1 MSKVTLLDFGS
12 DYQSKQNLNANNT
25 TIEAAFDK
33 CVFRDGTSPNQMTA
47 DFDMN
52 SNHILNVA
60 DATLGH
66 EAVNLD
72 QVTELIAAAGGAPTS
87 TVVANVTNYAALRAL
102 DTTGLTNGS
111 LIYVQ
116 GFATLNDGG
125 EGFFTHQT
133 TVLTED
139 YGTKIVSATS
149 GHYYKRVYEG
159 PVIDLW
165 FGVVADGATDNS
177 VALQRAED
185 AAAAGPG
192 VVYYPK
198 RPLARKFNT
207 QINTYVG
214 VKHQGDVSST
224 AWFTTGGAG
233 ADLWFYQADTTKN
246 AWMIE
251 NANGLGAY
259 EAPKWY
265 DLNIAVEYGGVVRLN
280 NRLHGFTD
288 DNTSQVAFNN
298 FRMERC
304 VLQANQRGASAIN
317 LSKTLDIIIC
327 QNTKYF
333 FDYGVEILG
342 CDNVEISHNHFN
354 SGFVCEVYATAQGS
368 FGNDHWIKDNILS
381 TPYIAALA
389 CLYLGSRSFFIEDNY
404 FEAQYNMDATAG
416 MITLAPGVVNG
427 VIQNNQMDCP
437 AAQCLYWLKSSAYQ
451 FLSLKL
457 ENNFDTAGSIGNAI
471 FYDSGVGLSE
481 TGVLAYYNPI
491 RPAYI
496 TGGNNPNDNA
506 GIPFFSLINKPINH
520 GIPTVT
526 GQTLW
531 NIGPAYSNVISA
543 YPYYTSLKIS
553 PQGEYVLPYAAAAAN
568 KIGLNGGPDGPGNLT
583 ATVDVWIEAR
593 ASTGTPTVTIG
604 MAGVDYTQALTTTL
618 TWYKVANNV
627 AVAALTEITARHSD
641 AANNTKNCQIRNIKV
656 MVH

>member
-1 MSKVTLLDFGS
+1 MSKITLLDFGS

-25 TIEAAFDK
+25 ALRAALAK
-33 CVFRDGTSPNQMTA
+33 AVYRDGTSPNQMLA

-72 QVTELIAAAGGAPTS
+72 QVTALISAAGGAPTS
-87 TVVANVTNYAALRAL
+87 TVVANVANYTALRAL
-102 DTTGLTNGS
+102 GVSALTAGA

-116 GFATLNDGG
+116 GHTTLNDGG
-125 EGFFTHQT
+125 QGFFTHQT

-139 YGTKIVSATS
+139 YGTQLVSNTA
-149 GHYYKRVYEG
+149 GHYFKRVYVG
-159 PVIDLW
+159 PVVDLW
-165 FGVVADGATDNS
+165 FGVVADGVTDNS

-198 RPLARKFNT
+198 RPLARKFTT

-224 AWFTTGGAG
+224 AWFTLGANH

-265 DLNIAVEYGGVVRLN
+265 DLNIACEYGGVVRLN
-280 NRLHGFTD
+280 NRAHGFTD
-288 DNTSQVAFNN
+288 DNTSQIAFNN
-298 FRMERC
+298 VRIERC
-304 VLQANQRGASAIN
+304 VFLGNQRGNSCIN
-317 LSKTLDIIIC
+317 LSKCLDIIIC
-327 QNTKYF
+327 QNVKFF
-333 FDYGVEILG
+333 FDYGLEALG
-342 CDNVEISHNHFN
+342 CDNMEVSHNHFN
-354 SGFVCEVYATAQGS
+354 SAFVCEVYATAQGS

-381 TPYIAALA
+381 TPYIASFGQLF
-389 CLYLGSRSFFIEDNY
+389 LSSRSFFVEDNY
-404 FEAQYNMDATAG
+404 FECQYNLDATGA
-416 MITLAPGVVNG
+416 MITLNSGIVNG
-427 VIQNNQMDCP
+427 VIQNNQMDGNV
-437 AAQCLYWLKSSAYQ
+437 AQCPNWLRVTTPS

-457 ENNFDTAGSIGNAI
+457 ENNFDTAGDIGPAF
-471 FYDSGVGLSE
+471 FYDANIGTSA
-481 TGVLAYYNPI
+481 TGVLAYVNAL
-491 RPAYI
+491 RPTYI
-496 TGGNNPNDNA
+496 TGGKNPATDG
-506 GIPFFSLINKPINH
+506 GIPFFAKDVKPINH

-531 NIGPAYSNVISA
+531 NIGPAFQNVTSV

-553 PQGEYVLPYAAAAAN
+553 PQGEYVLPYAAASAN

-593 ASTGTPTVTIG
+593 SDTGTPTVTIG

-641 AANNTKNCQIRNIKV
+641 AANTTKKCQIRNIKV